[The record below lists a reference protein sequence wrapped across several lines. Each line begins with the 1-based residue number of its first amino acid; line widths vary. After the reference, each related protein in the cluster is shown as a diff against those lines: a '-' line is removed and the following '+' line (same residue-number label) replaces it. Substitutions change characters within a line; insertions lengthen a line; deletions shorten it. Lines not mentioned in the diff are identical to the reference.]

1 MKIITSHPII
11 KITDGNAEKVSNA
24 RGGGGGR
31 RGGGGGRPFGGGR
44 HFGGGHRRGGRRYF
58 RGVAPV
64 FVSGYAWNGSYWVDP
79 NGTCYTKNWLGQ
91 YIVADCNAMSSVEYG
106 V

>member
-11 KITDGNAEKVSNA
+11 KISDGNAEKVSNA
-24 RGGGGGR
+24 RGGGGH
-31 RGGGGGRPFGGGR
+31 RGGGGGR
-44 HFGGGHRRGGRRYF
+44 HFGGHRGGGRRHYG
-58 RGVAPV
+58 GVAPV
-64 FVSGYAWNGSYWVDP
+64 FVGGYFWNGTYWVDP

>member
-24 RGGGGGR
+24 RGGGR

-44 HFGGGHRRGGRRYF
+44 PHGGHGRGGRRHF

-64 FVSGYAWNGSYWVDP
+64 FVSGYA
-79 NGTCYTKNWLGQ
+79 
-91 YIVADCNAMSSVEYG
+91 
-106 V
+106 

>member
-11 KITDGNAEKVSNA
+11 KISDGNAEKVSNA
-24 RGGGGGR
+24 RGGGGH
-31 RGGGGGRPFGGGR
+31 RGGGGGRHGGGHGGGGRR
-44 HFGGGHRRGGRRYF
+44 HFGGVRPTFVGGYF
-58 RGVAPV
+58 
-64 FVSGYAWNGSYWVDP
+64 WNGTYWVDP
-79 NGTCYTKNWLGQ
+79 NGTCFTKNWLGQ